1 MLYVKTISF
10 ELPYFDLLLNFGP
23 LRTLNKIDNLYYGPS
38 LTDFYIFD
46 MIYIDVWYY
55 NNKKPIF

>member
-1 MLYVKTISF
+1 MKTISF

-46 MIYIDVWYY
+46 MIYIDV
-55 NNKKPIF
+55 